1 MTRWSNPFD
10 RRLRRQAVF
19 NGTLP
24 NGEGRL
30 SSMAPC
36 PAAGCLHRHPVCEPK
51 PATAGSSTA
60 CSPNLLAVQLLAIG
74 NDIANDNDHNT
85 HHTNDHNKHHDHDN
99 DHITHYAEGLDEPT
113 EATDLYAQWLDERAD
128 QTAFLRPLAG
138 KTLLCNCGST
148 SCHGLTLINEY
159 NALFHTTALQNL
171 PTPAPAPYND
181 DSSDESADVTD
192 PKSTETTLSTNV
204 TRQIQHTTEW
214 TALTTAIRS
223 LDGRCFCFFF

>member
-85 HHTNDHNKHHDHDN
+85 HHANDHNQHHDHDN

-113 EATDLYAQWLDERAD
+113 EATDLYVQWLGRLYCVTVDSKRV
-128 QTAFLRPLAG
+128 T
-138 KTLLCNCGST
+138 GS
-148 SCHGLTLINEY
+148 
-159 NALFHTTALQNL
+159 
-171 PTPAPAPYND
+171 
-181 DSSDESADVTD
+181 
-192 PKSTETTLSTNV
+192 
-204 TRQIQHTTEW
+204 
-214 TALTTAIRS
+214 
-223 LDGRCFCFFF
+223 RC